1 MNTDKL
7 YIKNMVCDRCVKV
20 VQEDLQKL
28 GYRIKSIELGK
39 VELIEPHQI
48 NKNELE
54 HSLAKEGFEL
64 LDDSNSRMI
73 NEIKS
78 IIINQVHYNMD
89 SNPPKENFSQ
99 ILEKEIGR
107 DYSYI
112 SNLFSTIEG
121 RTIEKFIIQQK
132 VEKVK
137 ELLKYRELT
146 INEIVFELN
155 YSSPQYLS
163 NQFKQITGLRPS
175 QFRNMLES
183 SRKQQQSYEISEITQ
198 PKEIPSL
205 QFLFLFFIF
214 TP

>member
-1 MNTDKL
+1 MKTDKL
-7 YIKNMVCDRCVKV
+7 NIKNMVCDRCIKV
-20 VQEDLQKL
+20 VQEELQKL

-78 IIINQVHYNMD
+78 IVINQVHYNED
-89 SNPPKENFSQ
+89 SNPPQENLSQ

-146 INEIVFELN
+146 INEIAFELN
-155 YSSPQYLS
+155 YSSPHYLS
-163 NQFKQITGLRPS
+163 NQFKQITVLRPS

-183 SRKQQQSYEISEITQ
+183 VRKQLD
-198 PKEIPSL
+198 KV
-205 QFLFLFFIF
+205 
-214 TP
+214 

>member
-1 MNTDKL
+1 MKTAKL

-20 VQEDLQKL
+20 VREELQKL
-28 GYRIKSIELGK
+28 GYDIKSIELGK
-39 VELIEPHQI
+39 VEIIGPHQV

-54 HSLAKEGFEL
+54 RCLTKAGFEL
-64 LDDSNSRMI
+64 LDDSNDKMI

-78 IIINQVHYNMD
+78 IIINQVHYNED
-89 SNPPKENFSQ
+89 INQPKENLSQ

-121 RTIEKFIIQQK
+121 RTIAKFIIQQK

-137 ELLKYRELT
+137 ELLKYGELT
-146 INEIVFELN
+146 INEIAFQLN

-163 NQFKQITGLRPS
+163 NQFKQIMGFRPS
-175 QFRNMLES
+175 QFRTMLEAG
-183 SRKQQQSYEISEITQ
+183 RNQLDKV
-198 PKEIPSL
+198 
-205 QFLFLFFIF
+205 
-214 TP
+214 

>member
-1 MNTDKL
+1 MKTVKL

-20 VQEDLQKL
+20 VREELQKL
-28 GYRIKSIELGK
+28 GYEIKSIELGR
-39 VELIEPHQI
+39 VELIWSHQI

-64 LDDSNSRMI
+64 LDDSNNRMI
-73 NEIKS
+73 NDIKS
-78 IIINQVHYNMD
+78 IIINLVHYNTD
-89 SNPPKENFSQ
+89 SNPPQENLSH

-132 VEKVK
+132 IEKIK
-137 ELLKYRELT
+137 ELLKYGELT
-146 INEIVFELN
+146 INEIAFELN

-163 NQFKQITGLRPS
+163 NQFKQITGMRPS

-183 SRKQQQSYEISEITQ
+183 DRKQLD
-198 PKEIPSL
+198 KV
-205 QFLFLFFIF
+205 
-214 TP
+214 

>member
-1 MNTDKL
+1 
-7 YIKNMVCDRCVKV
+7 MVCDRCSKV
-20 VQEDLQKL
+20 VWEELQKL
-28 GYRIKSIELGK
+28 GYSIKNIALGK
-39 VELIEPHQI
+39 VELIKPQQI

-54 HSLAKEGFEL
+54 LSLIREGFEL

-78 IIINQVHYNMD
+78 VIINQVHYNND
-89 SNPPKENFSQ
+89 SNPPQENYSQ

-112 SNLFSTIEG
+112 STLFSTIEG

-137 ELLKYRELT
+137 ELLKYGEMT
-146 INEIVFELN
+146 INEIAFELN
-155 YSSPQYLS
+155 YSSPHLS
-163 NQFKQITGLRPS
+163 NQFKQVTGFRPS

-183 SRKQQQSYEISEITQ
+183 GRKQ
-198 PKEIPSL
+198 L
-205 QFLFLFFIF
+205 DLV
-214 TP
+214 

>member
-20 VQEDLQKL
+20 VQEELQKL

-78 IIINQVHYNMD
+78 IIINQVHYNED
-89 SNPPKENFSQ
+89 SNPPQENLSQ

-146 INEIVFELN
+146 INEIAFELN

-183 SRKQQQSYEISEITQ
+183 GRKQLDKI
-198 PKEIPSL
+198 
-205 QFLFLFFIF
+205 
-214 TP
+214 

>member
-1 MNTDKL
+1 MKTDKL

-20 VQEDLQKL
+20 VQEELQKL

-39 VELIEPHQI
+39 VELIKPHQI

-54 HSLAKEGFEL
+54 LSLAKEGFEL
-64 LDDSNSRMI
+64 LGDSNSRMI

-78 IIINQVHYNMD
+78 IIINQVHYSED
-89 SNPPKENFSQ
+89 SDPPLENLSQ
-99 ILEKEIGR
+99 ILENEIGR

-137 ELLKYRELT
+137 ELLKYGEMT
-146 INEIVFELN
+146 INEIAFELN

-163 NQFKQITGLRPS
+163 NQFMQITGMRPS
-175 QFRNMLES
+175 QYRNTLES
-183 SRKQQQSYEISEITQ
+183 DRRQ
-198 PKEIPSL
+198 L
-205 QFLFLFFIF
+205 DMV
-214 TP
+214 